1 MHKPVVV
8 PGIPSVKWDQV
19 RETCVLREKLCS
31 VVGWRAVWSAC
42 LYCPQNQTQL
52 QNQMLSL
59 LGESVKKMLRKH
71 IKDHDKDYH
80 TVHLRRVRLT
90 LLDSHGCYK
99 LGRLVTNCRLL
110 LGPKAIISEGQLSLW
125 WTGKFKVTQ
134 SWMTKLTPW
143 VYVPG
148 HLKIASD
155 QKNKV
160 SYQRLIPVQVLWKR
174 PWSKSH

>member
-110 LGPKAIISEGQLSLW
+110 LGPKASSPCDGRASSRSPNPSTNPSSSALEKAMIKITLGRGNQTSIS
-125 WTGKFKVTQ
+125 K
-134 SWMTKLTPW
+134 TK
-143 VYVPG
+143 
-148 HLKIASD
+148 
-155 QKNKV
+155 
-160 SYQRLIPVQVLWKR
+160 
-174 PWSKSH
+174 